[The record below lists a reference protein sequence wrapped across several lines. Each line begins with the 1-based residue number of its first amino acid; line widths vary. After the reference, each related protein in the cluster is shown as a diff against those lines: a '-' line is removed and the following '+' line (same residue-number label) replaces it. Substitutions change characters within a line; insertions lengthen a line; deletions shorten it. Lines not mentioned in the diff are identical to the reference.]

1 MADENLLVLAS
12 LIEQD
17 MPDGRFDAHLDYNFH
32 IIARSAGKMRRT
44 PDCMVHD
51 DRDPGELPIASLPFA
66 SAPFASYLFEGLGP
80 ANLPSAAHAAFMRAD
95 AQPRSPIAHTYQIYA
110 RQYSRDKDLMHFRSH
125 LVVKSLNPNIFKAP
139 RLRLATSDR
148 AQIGATLSRRDLR
161 QIVADMID

>member
-17 MPDGRFDAHLDYNFH
+17 MPDGRFDAHLDCNFH

-44 PDCMVHD
+44 PDCVVHD
-51 DRDPGELPIASLPFA
+51 DRDAGELSIASLPFA
-66 SAPFASYLFEGLGP
+66 NHQFAYQWA

-110 RQYSRDKDLMHFRSH
+110 RQYSRDRKLMHFRSN

-139 RLRLATSDR
+139 HLRLASSDR
-148 AQIGATLSRRDLR
+148 AQTGATLSRRDLR

>member
-1 MADENLLVLAS
+1 LADENLLVLAS

-17 MPDGRFDAHLDYNFH
+17 MPDGRFDAHLDSHFH

-44 PDCMVHD
+44 PDCVVHD
-51 DRDPGELPIASLPFA
+51 DRDPDELPIASRPFA
-66 SAPFASYLFEGLGP
+66 SHLFSGHQFASP
-80 ANLPSAAHAAFMRAD
+80 WVANLPSAAHAAFMRAD

-139 RLRLATSDR
+139 HLRLASSDR
-148 AQIGATLSRRDLR
+148 AQTGATLSRRDLR

>member
-1 MADENLLVLAS
+1 
-12 LIEQD
+12 
-17 MPDGRFDAHLDYNFH
+17 MPDGRFDAHLDCNFH

-44 PDCMVHD
+44 PDCVVHD
-51 DRDPGELPIASLPFA
+51 DRDLGELPIAS
-66 SAPFASYLFEGLGP
+66 APFASLLG

-110 RQYSRDKDLMHFRSH
+110 RHYSRDKDLMHFRSN

-139 RLRLATSDR
+139 HLRLASSDR